1 MRLPSRSLARA
12 ELTGLF
18 LSGMPTSTD
27 LRRFPGSPVAAAG
40 WTLCSTPRRR
50 RSATRGTTRQ
60 PCAPLLTG
68 RAPQLDRFISSSR
81 IRKRWHKRCASGT
94 ATSSSG
100 RGRRWPRRRGEDRCE
115 QLVNRLVD
123 STVAFIERHPA
134 FLALLDAPVAMPV
147 APKVRER
154 SQRLVATI
162 LLARRPRM
170 ALEKAR
176 RLATVTLQTVKGMNF
191 LYRDLAPR
199 ARRRYVLEF
208 KILLLRYLECRMNH
222 RTD

>member
-1 MRLPSRSLARA
+1 
-12 ELTGLF
+12 
-18 LSGMPTSTD
+18 MPTSTD
-27 LRRFPGSPVAAAG
+27 LRRI
-40 WTLCSTPRRR
+40 PRQ
-50 RSATRGTTRQ
+50 S
-60 PCAPLLTG
+60 
-68 RAPQLDRFISSSR
+68 
-81 IRKRWHKRCASGT
+81 
-94 ATSSSG
+94 
-100 RGRRWPRRRGEDRCE
+100 RGRRRVDALLDAAAAEISHAGYDAATMCSIADRAGAAIGSLYQFFPNKEAVAQALRQRYCDEFERTWAPLATQARRGSLE

-154 SQRLVATI
+154 FQRLVATI